1 MEAMSWRSVALSAG
15 TIRYRE
21 VGEGPP
27 VVFVHGVLVNGELW
41 RKVAPTVAAAGF
53 RCLVP
58 DWPLGSHTTP
68 VPRADLTPP
77 GVAALIG
84 EFLDRLDLHDVTV
97 VANDTGGAFTQLLLA
112 SGAAD
117 ARLKAVVFTPSDAFE
132 RFFPPLFGYLPL
144 VARDPMS
151 TWLMTQLLRLPAV
164 RRLPIGYGWLTMAG
178 LPAEVAASY
187 TTPARLDGAIRA
199 DLRRVLRGVHRRHT
213 LAAAPK
219 LRAFTKPVSLAWA
232 SEDRLFPL
240 GLGERLAAAFP
251 DATLVPIPGSYTFVP
266 EDQPEPLARHIVE
279 FARAHAQ
286 P

>member
-1 MEAMSWRSVALSAG
+1 MEAMNWRSAALSTA

-41 RKVAPTVAAAGF
+41 RKVAPAVAAEGF

-68 VPRADLTPP
+68 VPRANLTPP

-84 EFLDRLDLHDVTV
+84 AFLDRLDLHDVTL

-117 ARLKAVVFTPSDAFE
+117 GRIKAVVFTPSDAFE
-132 RFFPPLFGYLPL
+132 RFFPPLFRYLPL

-151 TWLMTQLLRLPAV
+151 TWLMTQLLRLRAV
-164 RRLPIGYGWLTMAG
+164 RRLPIGYGWLTRAG

-187 TTPARLDGAIRA
+187 TTPARVDSAVRA

-213 LAAAPK
+213 LAAAPA
-219 LRAFTKPVSLAWA
+219 LRGFTKPVLLAWA
-232 SEDRLFPL
+232 SEDRLFPV

-251 DATLVPIPGSYTFVP
+251 AARLVPIPGSYTFVP
-266 EDQPEPLARHIVE
+266 EDQPEPLARQIVE

-286 P
+286 R